1 MRFFGL
7 ALLSSSVIL
16 SACGGGGNAD
26 SAKKADTALTSPPP
40 APSGATVAAAPIT
53 GTTIE
58 VKMIGDATGY
68 RFEPAN
74 ITAKP
79 GDGIKFVAVS
89 TPPHN
94 VSFDPATVPP
104 AAKDQLWANVAATN
118 GTDGASPMLLTVND
132 TWTLSLGNLPPGK
145 YPIHCT
151 PHLAMNMKGEIT
163 VAP

>member
-7 ALLSSSVIL
+7 ALLSSTVIL
-16 SACGGGGNAD
+16 CACGGGGNAD
-26 SAKKADTALTSPPP
+26 STKKADTAVAPPP
-40 APSGATVAAAPIT
+40 APTGATVAAAPIT

-79 GDGIKFVAVS
+79 GDGIKFVSVS

-118 GTDGASPMLLTVND
+118 GTDGASPMLLTAND

-145 YPIHCT
+145 YPFHCT
-151 PHLAMNMKGEIT
+151 PHLAMAMKGEFTI
-163 VAP
+163 AP

>member
-7 ALLSSSVIL
+7 ALLSSTVIL

-26 SAKKADTALTSPPP
+26 STKKADTALAAPPP
-40 APSGATVAAAPIT
+40 TPSGATVAAAPIT

-145 YPIHCT
+145 YPLHCT
-151 PHLAMNMKGEIT
+151 PHLAMAMKGELTI
-163 VAP
+163 AP